1 MDYKKKYE
9 EAVNKLEKF
18 FINNDDRILYKHDI
32 ESVFPE
38 LKKSEDDIIRRAIK
52 EAVEYYWSDDT
63 QARTNIIAWLKK
75 QCEQKSVEWSENDEK
90 YYNSALWHIK
100 NSCGIEGNIYNWLKS
115 IKERIKRNVY

>member
-38 LKKSEDDIIRRAIK
+38 LKKKAKMI
-52 EAVEYYWSDDT
+52 
-63 QARTNIIAWLKK
+63 
-75 QCEQKSVEWSENDEK
+75 
-90 YYNSALWHIK
+90 
-100 NSCGIEGNIYNWLKS
+100 
-115 IKERIKRNVY
+115 